1 MLTHM
6 NVSRN
11 RSDPRKDESSLY
23 RFGPLVH
30 AYRIAAGQSQ
40 AELAQL
46 LGVAATR
53 VSAIERGRAVGPGGA
68 VVDRLV
74 PLLQLTP
81 QQADLMRSAAARDR
95 VLLGATRSGLSPAQV
110 AFLATSL
117 DAAISLGSQELED
130 LRLGLAAQVQARQRT
145 SKFLGQPTLIE
156 EAAVG

>member
-1 MLTHM
+1 M
-6 NVSRN
+6 NAFMTCSE
-11 RSDPRKDESSLY
+11 PRKIQASLY

-30 AYRIAAGQSQ
+30 AYRIAAGKSQ
-40 AELAQL
+40 NELAQR

-53 VSAIERGRAVGPGGA
+53 VSAIERGRAVGPGAA

-81 QQADLMRSAAARDR
+81 QQAELMRSAAARDR
-95 VLLGATRSGLSPAQV
+95 VLLGATRSGLSSAQV
-110 AFLATSL
+110 VFLATSL